1 MKKKILNIVLKIAIV
16 IAIIYLLISFN
27 NGDIEYIYATF

>member
-1 MKKKILNIVLKIAIV
+1 MKKKIINIALKIIIV
-16 IAIIYLLISFN
+16 IAIIYLLMSFN

>member
-1 MKKKILNIVLKIAIV
+1 MKKKIINIALKIIIV
-16 IAIIYLLISFN
+16 IALIYLLISFN

>member
-1 MKKKILNIVLKIAIV
+1 MKKKIINLILKLFIVM
-16 IAIIYLLISFN
+16 AIIYLLMTFN

>member
-1 MKKKILNIVLKIAIV
+1 MKKKIINIAIKILIV